1 MMLLLLMITL
11 VHGVWVL
18 RNFPLESWATREEK
32 VLHVL
37 AAFIAWPYTFFRII
51 AHFVKGK

>member
-1 MMLLLLMITL
+1 MMLLLLSITL
-11 VHGVWVL
+11 IHGIWVL

-37 AAFIAWPYTFFRII
+37 AAFIAWPYTFFRIV